1 MTELDLRSLHEKVDA
16 TRDEQLSGAGHRY
29 RIAVSDESLTFREVS
44 LTDPIPLGR
53 QILEIAGAHPVDEF
67 SLFALMPD
75 GDFEDVRL
83 DEEFDLHAPGIERF
97 VYFRSDRTFKFTID
111 NRQLDW
117 GKPLISGKLLRK
129 LADVQPGYALYQEVR
144 GGQDLEISDT
154 DIIDL
159 SKPGIERFIT
169 VIKETTEGDLALP
182 LMDRTYLEQHTIV
195 HEVVQDGTQI
205 GVVLKAVKLPEG
217 KFDQAV
223 ADVLILL
230 PSGYPD
236 ASPDMFFLLP
246 WVRIKA
252 SGAFPIK
259 ADVAQ
264 SFNGQSWQ
272 RWSRHSSEW
281 RAGIDGL
288 HTMIA
293 RARHAMEATK

>member
-1 MTELDLRSLHEKVDA
+1 MNEPRLQLL
-16 TRDEQLSGAGHRY
+16 DEQEDAARDGQRVGAGHRY
-29 RIAVSDESLTFREVS
+29 RIAVSDESLNFRDITLS
-44 LTDPIPLGR
+44 DPVPLGR
-53 QILEIAGAHPVDEF
+53 QILEAASARPVDEF

-83 DEEFDLHAPGIERF
+83 DEQFDLRSLGIERF
-97 VYFRSDRTFKFTID
+97 VYFRTDRTFKFTID

-117 GKPLISGKLLRK
+117 GKPLISGKLIRN
-129 LADVQPGYALYQEVR
+129 LADVQLGYAVYQEIR

-159 SKPGIERFIT
+159 SKPSIERFIT
-169 VIKETTEGDLALP
+169 VIKETTEGELSLP
-182 LMDRTYLEQHTIV
+182 SMDCTYLNQHTIT
-195 HEVVQDGTQI
+195 HEMVQDGSQI
-205 GVVLKAVKLPEG
+205 GVILKAVKLPEG
-217 KFDQAV
+217 KFDHAV

-246 WVRIKA
+246 WVRLKTT
-252 SGAFPIK
+252 GAYPAK

-264 SFNGQSWQ
+264 NFNGQSWQ

-281 RAGIDGL
+281 RAGVDGL

-293 RARHAMEATK
+293 RARHAMEATN